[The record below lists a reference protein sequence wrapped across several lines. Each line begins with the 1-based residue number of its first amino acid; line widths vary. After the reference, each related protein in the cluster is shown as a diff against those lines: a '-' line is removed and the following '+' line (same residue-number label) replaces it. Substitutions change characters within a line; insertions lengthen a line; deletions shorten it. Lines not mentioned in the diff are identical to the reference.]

1 MKLDKMKQLVRIL
14 LDADKPYTAGMLSKL
29 VGVSER
35 TIRHYVSQINT
46 AGYASI
52 DSSSRGYQLSQAGD
66 FLRFKR
72 VDDGNRVYAILSR
85 LLDAEGGVSVF
96 DLSEQLMVSESTIL
110 NTDVPKLRQE
120 MLPFELD
127 LKTRDYVL
135 SMVGNE
141 ENKRKL
147 IGYMVTHNSY
157 GFFSAEDILS
167 KLFPGY
173 EIRKVMKRLYD
184 ICNQSNLF
192 INNFAMNNLLVHLA
206 IILIRLQGDA
216 KLMPRDTRT
225 KNVRKLLRGNPQ
237 KEDILKLSVQI
248 SNCFTDEFGRSF
260 PPQDYDQIV
269 VLISLSVDSNS
280 EEIDGVMGRKF
291 INFVQ
296 ESLNLL
302 SQRYGLPDFDSRF
315 VSQFALHMYNVRRR
329 SEFGVSYP
337 NPITLKVK
345 KDYAPVYD
353 MAVFFAHQFAVE
365 YRLRLSEGE
374 IGFIAFHL
382 GAYLENNQKQQLALS
397 CVIVV
402 EGYLDFGKSIV
413 KTINTRFKERV
424 TVSEVM
430 SLDEFALTNPKRDM
444 VISTVEMP
452 THASNLLVVNPLLT
466 SKDIAGIDALVGKLN
481 EQLRKKLS
489 KKFLQ
494 RLFSPQLFFR
504 NVQCKSPEEYIR
516 FMGGK
521 CEALGL
527 VGSTFVDDVVL
538 RENVSSTAFTESLAV
553 PHAIN
558 QFARKSFICIL
569 HNDEAIPW
577 TSGSVHF
584 ILLIGISKEQMQNF
598 NESFDLLVDLFMDS
612 QRLAALLRSNSFSD
626 FMSELYL

>member
-127 LKTRDYVL
+127 LKTHDYVL

-141 ENKRKL
+141 EDKRKL

-237 KEDILKLSVQI
+237 NEDILKLSVQI
-248 SNCFTDEFGRSF
+248 SNCFTDEFGRTF

-269 VLISLSVDSNS
+269 VLISLSVDSNP

-365 YRLRLSEGE
+365 YHLRLSEGE

-413 KTINTRFKERV
+413 KTINTRFKGRV

-481 EQLRKKLS
+481 EQLRKKMS
-489 KKFLQ
+489 KEFLQ

-516 FMGGK
+516 FMGGRCK
-521 CEALGL
+521 NLGL

-538 RENVSSTAFTESLAV
+538 RESVSSTAFTESLAV

-584 ILLIGISKEQMQNF
+584 ILLIGISKDQMQNF

>member
-46 AGYASI
+46 EGYASI

-72 VDDGNRVYAILSR
+72 VDYGNRVYAILSR

-237 KEDILKLSVQI
+237 NEDILKLSVQI

-269 VLISLSVDSNS
+269 VLISLSVDSNP
-280 EEIDGVMGRKF
+280 EEIEGVMGRKF

-382 GAYLENNQKQQLALS
+382 GAYLENNQEQQLALS

-413 KTINTRFKERV
+413 KTINTRFKGRV

-489 KKFLQ
+489 KEFLQ

>member
-237 KEDILKLSVQI
+237 NEDILKLSVQI

-269 VLISLSVDSNS
+269 VLISLSVDSNP

-302 SQRYGLPDFDSRF
+302 SQRYGLPDFDYRF

-413 KTINTRFKERV
+413 KTINTRFKGRV

-489 KKFLQ
+489 KEFFQ

-598 NESFDLLVDLFMDS
+598 NELFDLLVDLFMDS

>member
-1 MKLDKMKQLVRIL
+1 MKQLVRIL

-237 KEDILKLSVQI
+237 NEDILKLSVQI

-269 VLISLSVDSNS
+269 VLISLSVDSNP

-302 SQRYGLPDFDSRF
+302 SQRYGLPDFDYRF

-413 KTINTRFKERV
+413 KTINTRFKGRV

-489 KKFLQ
+489 KEFFQ

-598 NESFDLLVDLFMDS
+598 NELFDLLVDLFMDS